1 MSSAFHSQ
9 TNDQIERQNQTLKQ
23 YLRNVINFLQ
33 NDWIDHFSLAKY
45 IYNDFHHSVIQI
57 SLFRVNTERH
67 SISFALHFYHEKRFS
82 TNVEKTT
89 KKIVKLQKQLT
100 KRLIEAQN
108 YQAKY
113 YDKKHTQLVFNEE
126 NKIML
131 RLTNLKTERLIKKLN
146 IRLTKSFVIERVI
159 NSQFYKLKLS
169 SNFKIHFVFHVE
181 LLERYK
187 KNEIKERM
195 ISFSFS
201 IEIVT
206 QKKNENTKWKVDQ
219 IVKSRKR
226 REKIQYFVQWKN
238 YENTAESR
246 SWQTVEK
253 VKNVNELIKKFH
265 EKHSLMSAF

>member
-1 MSSAFHSQ
+1 MNRLF
-9 TNDQIERQNQTLKQ
+9 
-23 YLRNVINFLQ
+23 F
-33 NDWIDHFSLAKY
+33 LAKY
-45 IYNDFHHSVIQI
+45 IYNDFHHLIIQI
-57 SLFRVNTERH
+57 SFFRINTKKH
-67 SISFALHFYHEKRFS
+67 SISFVLHFYHEKRFS

-89 KKIVKLQKQLT
+89 KKIVKLQKQFT
-100 KRLIEAQN
+100 KKLIEAQN

-113 YDKKHTQLVFNEE
+113 YDKKHTQLIFNEK

-131 RLTNLKTERLIKKLN
+131 RLTNLKTEKSIKKLN
-146 IRLTKSFVIERVI
+146 IRLTKSFVIERII

-169 SNFKIHFVFHVE
+169 NNFKIHFVFHVK

-187 KNEIKERM
+187 KNEIKERI

-201 IEIVT
+201 IKIVT
-206 QKKNENTKWKVDQ
+206 QKKNENMKWKVDQ
-219 IVKSRKR
+219 IVKSRKK
-226 REKIQYFVQWKN
+226 REKIQYFVQWTD
-238 YENTAESR
+238 YENTAESK